1 MKDLIEAAIQKFNER
16 AGADEKLAKELEGI
30 ERKILVDLRDGPKYS
45 FVLKDRRI
53 GPLAEGGIES
63 PDVTILSDTATLTA
77 LLRREIGPMKAY
89 ATQKLKVK
97 ASLDD
102 VLRLRKFF

>member
-1 MKDLIEAAIQKFNER
+1 MKDLIESAVQRFNER
-16 AGADEKLAKELEGI
+16 AERDEKLRRELEGI
-30 ERKILVDLRDGPKYS
+30 ERKVLVDLKDGPKYH
-45 FVLKDRRI
+45 FVLKDKQI
-53 GPLAEGGIES
+53 GPVGDGAIDA
-63 PDVTILSDTATLTA
+63 PDVTILSDSATLGA
-77 LLRREIGPMKAY
+77 VLRKEMGPMKAY